1 MWAGREGDYRGL
13 LSGLPTARWVLAGDA
28 LPSSPRGACRQQR
41 KEFPKPDSSHA
52 SHPSACEIF
61 LGIAMVGIRQKLTRK
76 QSHPSFPDAVVHERY
91 SGPCSLAH
99 CCLVDMRRWSG
110 TSSCDLVNS
119 PLCVGLRVWTSQ
131 PLCSYGSF
139 FVYPLLCVPLTR
151 SCLRQ
156 LWAQGFH
163 QTLWGKCF
171 HISLCSCL
179 IPGQLVLIH

>member
-1 MWAGREGDYRGL
+1 
-13 LSGLPTARWVLAGDA
+13 
-28 LPSSPRGACRQQR
+28 
-41 KEFPKPDSSHA
+41 
-52 SHPSACEIF
+52 
-61 LGIAMVGIRQKLTRK
+61 MVGIRQKLTRK

-139 FVYPLLCVPLTR
+139 FVYPLLCVPLTH

-179 IPGQLVLIH
+179 IPGQLVLIHWAVSPAPSVSHCQQSSHHFTLLFPRALFLTNFCVFWWYPWRFEKEGIQMAVWRCKLQF